1 MAYVPVAFMLA
12 GMTAYTVLA
21 GADFGAGL
29 WTLLAVGRSA
39 SARRLRDEARHAM
52 GPVWEA
58 NHVWLIF
65 VLVIAWTAYPVAYGS
80 ITSTLAAPLL
90 IAAIG
95 IIFRGAAYA
104 LRGALDESRLA
115 EYLFALSSVLTPFA
129 LGTAIGAIATG
140 RVPVGN
146 ALGNPVTSW
155 LNPASVLIG
164 ALAVVFSGYLAAVY
178 LAADSRRHSNAAGAD
193 EVAGA
198 GRVAGAGGVPGAG
211 GVAGTDGVAT
221 AGEVAEAGGDGGT
234 LANAF
239 RRRALAAGLVCG
251 ALALAGLL
259 VMRNSGLNLTHGAA
273 LVLVCV
279 SAAAGLATLLLCWW
293 YRFELA
299 RVTAAVAVAAVV
311 VGWAAGQAPRFLPGL
326 TVGQAAASRSTL
338 VALIIAVACG
348 AVVLVPSLALLFTLY
363 LRGRLDTPQDGGP
376 GAGSAGVADG
386 GPVGISVGVA
396 DGGAVGVWVGGAD
409 EGGRALS
416 PGTRVRAW
424 GTSAVVGL
432 VVGSGLLVF
441 ADANWAHLV
450 GVVCLVVCAVG
461 VFLLAAPGDE

>member
-1 MAYVPVAFMLA
+1 LEAPVAYVPVAFMLA

-129 LGTAIGAIATG
+129 LGTAVGAIAIG

-155 LNPASVLIG
+155 LNPACVLIG

-178 LAADSRRHSNAAGAD
+178 LAADSRRHSKAAGAG

-198 GRVAGAGGVPGAG
+198 GR
-211 GVAGTDGVAT
+211 VAT
-221 AGEVAEAGGDGGT
+221 AGEVAEAGGDDAT
-234 LANAF
+234 LAEAF

-259 VMRNSGLNLTHGAA
+259 VMRNSGLDLTHGAA
-273 LVLVCV
+273 LALVCV
-279 SAAAGLATLLLCWW
+279 SAASGLATLLLCWW
-293 YRFELA
+293 YRFGLA
-299 RVTAAVAVAAVV
+299 RVTAALAVAAVV

-326 TVGQAAASRSTL
+326 TVVQAAASRSTL

-348 AVVLVPSLALLFTLY
+348 ALVLVPSLTLLFTLY
-363 LRGRLDTPQDGGP
+363 LRGRLDTPEQVAAPGP
-376 GAGSAGVADG
+376 TPTDFAAGPPSSPAIGLTVAAVGAAGAGYEAPA
-386 GPVGISVGVA
+386 P
-396 DGGAVGVWVGGAD
+396 
-409 EGGRALS
+409 R

-424 GTSAVVGL
+424 GLAAAVGL
-432 VVGSGLLVF
+432 VGGTGLLVF
-441 ADANWAHLV
+441 ANANWAHLA
-450 GVVCLVVCAVG
+450 GVACLVLCAVA
-461 VFLLAAPGDE
+461 VFVLAAPGDA

>member
-1 MAYVPVAFMLA
+1 VAYVPVAFILA

-29 WTLLAVGRSA
+29 WTLLAVGG
-39 SARRLRDEARHAM
+39 SARARRIRDEARHAM

-104 LRGALDESRLA
+104 LRGALDGSRLA

-129 LGTAIGAIATG
+129 LGTAVGAIAIG

-155 LNPASVLIG
+155 LNPACVLIG

-178 LAADSRRHSNAAGAD
+178 LAADSRRHSGSAGQVATVGGVAGAG

-198 GRVAGAGGVPGAG
+198 SGVAGADGVAGAGGAVGAG
-211 GVAGTDGVAT
+211 GD
-221 AGEVAEAGGDGGT
+221 DGT
-234 LANAF
+234 LAEAF
-239 RRRALAAGLVCG
+239 RWRAMAAGLVCG

-273 LVLVCV
+273 LALVCV

-299 RVTAAVAVAAVV
+299 RVTAALAVAAVV

-326 TVGQAAASRSTL
+326 TVVQAAASRSTL
-338 VALIIAVACG
+338 VALIIAVGCG

-363 LRGRLDTPQDGGP
+363 LRGRLDTPEQAAAPGP
-376 GAGSAGVADG
+376 TPADFAACPSSSPAIG
-386 GPVGISVGVA
+386 LAV
-396 DGGAVGVWVGGAD
+396 GAVGAAD
-409 EGGRALS
+409 DGRGS
-416 PGTRVRAW
+416 PPVTRVRAW
-424 GTSAVVGL
+424 GLAAVAGL
-432 VVGSGLLVF
+432 AGGTGLLVF
-441 ADANWAHLV
+441 ANANWAHLV
-450 GVVCLVVCAVG
+450 GVACLVLCAVA
-461 VFLLAAPGDE
+461 VFLLAAPGDA